1 MLLLSGLYIS
11 ISILPKMKKN
21 NAEALNLRLFFPC
34 RLSATEQDQLL
45 KILAKLETSLG

>member
-21 NAEALNLRLFFPC
+21 NAETLDLRLFFPC
-34 RLSATEQDQLL
+34 RLPAAEQDQLL
-45 KILAKLETSLG
+45 IILVKLETSLG